1 MSGSV
6 QASPSKQLFRARALE
21 RAGDTEALD
30 VLPLLPR
37 PIDHI
42 GLLLLALL
50 LLAAIAWAF
59 LGTVARTVSG
69 TGILIARGGQVV
81 EAQAT
86 GAGRIVDLAVRP
98 GMAVEAGSPIATV
111 VAADR
116 EQRLAGAHALVDARR
131 ANLQRVRDTIDR
143 VRAQRAA
150 AAALQREAQEARVR
164 VAHERIGTATV
175 QFDIQNGL
183 FGRGLATLN
192 RVNETRDA
200 VNAAR
205 LDEAQALTTLAEIQA
220 KVAEEA
226 RADADRT
233 TQAED
238 DLATAVRALSE
249 IEVETAM
256 SARITA
262 PVPGRVVEIRANL
275 GAVVS
280 VGQPVVSIEAGRPGL
295 ELLAFVPSRSAREVQ
310 RGMIVRISPA
320 GTRKEEQGELLG
332 TVIDISAFP
341 MSAQGLRALLQNETM
356 ADTLGRQGSPYVAR
370 IRLTELTA
378 GGYAWTTARGEE
390 VALSSGAL
398 AGLEVVSSL
407 HRPIDLVVPAVR
419 KFLGL

>member
-6 QASPSKQLFRARALE
+6 QPTPSRRLFRESALE
-21 RAGDTEALD
+21 HAGDTEALD

-37 PIDHI
+37 PVDHI
-42 GLLLLALL
+42 GLLLLAMLL
-50 LLAAIAWAF
+50 IAAITWAF

-69 TGILIARGGQVV
+69 TGILIAQGGQVV

-86 GAGRIVDLAVRP
+86 GAGRITALAVHP
-98 GMAVEAGSPIATV
+98 GMAVEAGAPIATV

-116 EQRLAGAHALVDARR
+116 EQRMAGARALVEARR
-131 ANLQRVRDTIDR
+131 TNAQRVRATIER

-183 FGRGLATLN
+183 FGRGLATLT
-192 RVNETRDA
+192 RVNEARDA

-205 LDEAQALTTLAEIQA
+205 LDEAQALTSLAEIQA

-226 RADADRT
+226 RVDADRI
-233 TQAED
+233 TQTEDESASAE
-238 DLATAVRALSE
+238 RALSE

-256 SARITA
+256 SAAITA

-280 VGQPVVSIEAGRPGL
+280 VGQSVVSIETGRPGL
-295 ELLAFVPSRSAREVQ
+295 ELLAFVPSRSAREV
-310 RGMIVRISPA
+310 RPGMTVRIAPA

-332 TVIDISAFP
+332 TVTDISAFP
-341 MSAQGLRALLQNETM
+341 MSAQGLRALLQNETL
-356 ADTLGRQGSPYVAR
+356 ADSLSRQGSPHVAR
-370 IRLTELTA
+370 IRLTEKAA
-378 GGYAWTTARGEE
+378 GGYAWTSARGEE

-407 HRPIDLVVPAVR
+407 HRPIDLVVPAAR
-419 KFLGL
+419 KLFGL

>member
-1 MSGSV
+1 VSESAPAG
-6 QASPSKQLFRARALE
+6 PSRQLFRARALE

-37 PIDHI
+37 PADHI
-42 GLLLLALL
+42 GLLMLAVLLI
-50 LLAAIAWAF
+50 AAVTWAF

-69 TGILIARGGQVV
+69 TGILIAQGGQLV

-86 GAGRIVDLAVRP
+86 GAGRITVLTVHP

-116 EQRLAGAHALVDARR
+116 EQRLAGARTLVEARR
-131 ANLQRVRDTIDR
+131 TNGQRVRDTIAR
-143 VRAQRAA
+143 VREQRAA

-164 VAHERIGTATV
+164 VAHERIGYATV

-183 FGRGLATLN
+183 FGRGLATLT
-192 RVNETRDA
+192 RVNEARDA

-205 LDEAQALTTLAEIQA
+205 LDEAQATTSLAEIQA

-226 RADADRT
+226 RADADRI
-233 TQAED
+233 TQSDD
-238 DLATAVRALSE
+238 DLAAAERALSE

-256 SARITA
+256 SAQITA

-275 GAVVS
+275 GSVVS
-280 VGQPVVSIEAGRPGL
+280 VGQAIVSIETGRPGL
-295 ELLAFVPSRSAREVQ
+295 ELLAFVPSRDAREVVP
-310 RGMIVRISPA
+310 GMTVRISPA

-332 TVIDISAFP
+332 TVTDISSFP
-341 MSAQGLRALLQNETM
+341 MSAAGLRALLQNETL
-356 ADTLGRQGSPYVAR
+356 ADTLSRQGSPYVAR
-370 IRLTELTA
+370 ISLRERAA
-378 GGYAWTTARGEE
+378 GGYAWTTARGEG

-398 AGLEVVSSL
+398 SGLEVVSSL

-419 KFLGL
+419 KFFGL